1 MISNLNKLFI
11 LFLLMMI
18 TEGCGIYSFTGA
30 SIPAGVTTFQV
41 NFFENLAGNRPG
53 STVEPGLDNDFTN
66 ALQDIIINQTTL
78 NLVSEDGQLVYEGE
92 IIKYSV
98 TPMSATAEITAAQ
111 NRLEMT
117 VDFRFFNVKKEEDDF
132 KKKYSFFY
140 DFPAELQVYD
150 VIDTA
155 HKEIFDRITQDI
167 FNDTLAKW

>member
-1 MISNLNKLFI
+1 MI
-11 LFLLMMI
+11 I

-30 SIPAGVTTFQV
+30 SIPPGVTTFQV
-41 NFFENLAGNRPG
+41 NFFEYLAGNRPG
-53 STVEPGLDNDFTN
+53 STVEPGLDNNFTN

-117 VDFRFFNVKKEEDDF
+117 VDFRFFNIKKEEDNF
-132 KKKYSFFY
+132 EKKYSFFY

>member
-1 MISNLNKLFI
+1 MISNLNKLFV
-11 LFLLMMI
+11 LFLMMII

-30 SIPAGVTTFQV
+30 SIPPGVTTFQV

-117 VDFRFFNVKKEEDDF
+117 VDFRFFNIKKEEDNF
-132 KKKYSFFY
+132 EKKYSFFY

>member
-1 MISNLNKLFI
+1 MISNLNKLFV
-11 LFLLMMI
+11 LFLLMI
-18 TEGCGIYSFTGA
+18 IVEGCGIYSFTGA
-30 SIPAGVTTFQV
+30 SIPPGVTTFQV

-78 NLVSEDGQLVYEGE
+78 SLVSEDGQLVYEGE

-117 VDFRFFNVKKEEDDF
+117 VDFRFFNIKKEEDNF
-132 KKKYSFFY
+132 EKKYSFFY

>member
-1 MISNLNKLFI
+1 MILNLNKI
-11 LFLLMMI
+11 LLIFFLLI
-18 TEGCGIYSFTGA
+18 NTQSCGIYSFTGA
-30 SIPAGVTTFQV
+30 SIPPGVTTFQV

-66 ALQDIIINQTTL
+66 ALQDIIINQTNL
-78 NLVSEDGQLVYEGE
+78 NLVSEGGELIYEGE

-98 TPMSATAEITAAQ
+98 TPMAATAEITAAQ
-111 NRLEMT
+111 NRLEMS
-117 VDFRFFNVKKEEDDF
+117 VDFRFFNIKKEDDDF
-132 KKKYSFFY
+132 EKKYSFFY

-150 VIDTA
+150 VIDSA

>member
-30 SIPAGVTTFQV
+30 SIPPGVTTFQV

-117 VDFRFFNVKKEEDDF
+117 VDFRFFNIKKEEDNF
-132 KKKYSFFY
+132 EKKYSFFY